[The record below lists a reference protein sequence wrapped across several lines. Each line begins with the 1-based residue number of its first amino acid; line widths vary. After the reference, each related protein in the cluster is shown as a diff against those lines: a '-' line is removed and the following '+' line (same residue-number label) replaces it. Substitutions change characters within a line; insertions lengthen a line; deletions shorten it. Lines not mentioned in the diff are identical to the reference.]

1 MPMSIYHLPYLIKEV
16 KIMDFDNRNTDN
28 PYEVIEPQKERKK
41 GFSFKQVIIIAIIV
55 SLVGGTAIGA
65 GYNIA
70 GLLIAENISGEDIIK
85 DSSFEKSNNDNETAD
100 NTTQVTHNT
109 KQLSI
114 EEIVK
119 KVGPS
124 VVSITTRVET
134 RDFFSNRSIQEG
146 MGSGVIFEIG
156 EEGIM
161 ILTNQHVVNNS
172 QQLTVLFDEGVKAD
186 AKIVGTDADADLA
199 VIQIAKAD
207 IPNGIEES
215 IKAVEFGNSDSLSVG
230 ERAIAIG
237 NPLGYNDT
245 VTVGVISALDRELQ
259 LADKNLRLVQTDAA
273 INPGNSGGA
282 LVNGQGQL
290 IGINTIK
297 IVDAQVEGIGFAIP
311 INYAKPIIQEL
322 LDQGYVSRPFLGI
335 VAGDIDEEASE
346 IYKLPIGV
354 YIHDVMEG
362 SAAHKAG
369 IERGDVIIEI
379 DGEKILSMDQ
389 LTNLIADK
397 KVGDEL
403 KITIIKNGKE
413 SRELTTTLQEK
424 QNN

>member
-1 MPMSIYHLPYLIKEV
+1 
-16 KIMDFDNRNTDN
+16 MDFDNRNTDN

>member
-1 MPMSIYHLPYLIKEV
+1 
-16 KIMDFDNRNTDN
+16 MDFENRNTDN
-28 PYEVIEPQKERKK
+28 RYEVVEVKKEKKK
-41 GFSFKQVIIIAIIV
+41 GFSFKQVIILAIIV

-70 GLLIAENISGEDIIK
+70 GLLIAEKISGEEIIK
-85 DSSFEKSNNDNETAD
+85 ESSFEKGNNENETAD
-100 NTTQVTHNT
+100 NTTKVSHNED
-109 KQLSI
+109 QLTI
-114 EEIVK
+114 EEIVQ

-124 VVSITTRVET
+124 VVSITSKVQST
-134 RDFFSNRSIQEG
+134 DFFRNQSIQEG

-156 EEGIM
+156 EEGMM

-172 QQLTVLFDEGVKAD
+172 QQLTVIFDDELKAD

-199 VIQIAKAD
+199 VIQIAKKD
-207 IPNGIEES
+207 IPKGIEES

-297 IVDAQVEGIGFAIP
+297 IADTQVEGIGFAIP

-335 VAGDIDEEASE
+335 VAGDIDEEASK

-379 DGEKILSMDQ
+379 DGVKILTMDQ
-389 LTNLIADK
+389 LTELIASK
-397 KVGDEL
+397 KVGDEI
-403 KITIIKNGKE
+403 KITIVKNGKE
-413 SRELTTTLQEK
+413 NRELTTTLQEK